1 MEEAKVAAIVERI
14 AVDDSSAEDKALL
27 NCDEAVDNIIAAL
40 TVLDENLPLV
50 QAQNVPQKAAL
61 DNIKEALDSG
71 VKPYFADV
79 VKDFSFFD

>member
-40 TVLDENLPLV
+40 TVLDENLPLIK
-50 QAQNVPQKAAL
+50 AENVPQKAAL